1 MNGPFWSQPEGN
13 GVKTAPLSVALL
25 GKAGALPSSRALRS
39 DPVELAA
46 ALVLALVAPAQAFA
60 WGGEPIVL
68 DGATVGEISSVG
80 WSPLAGACVALG
92 YVRGAGANMAHD
104 GTPAHIELW
113 GERVPVRL
121 HDQWP
126 PRG

>member
-1 MNGPFWSQPEGN
+1 LVFG
-13 GVKTAPLSVALL
+13 
-25 GKAGALPSSRALRS
+25 
-39 DPVELAA
+39 DP
-46 ALVLALVAPAQAFA
+46 QAFG

-68 DGATVGEISSVG
+68 EGETVGEISSVG

-92 YVRGAGANMAHD
+92 YVRGEGANTAHR

-121 HDQWP
+121 HDNWP